1 VLALLALGGVLIFSF
16 DYPGGNTSGAPEP
29 ADRRPSWF
37 AQQTSTLL
45 RYFPKNSSGV
55 ELRID
60 FVSSNL
66 SDWQA
71 AATSASSG
79 GSINNGLL
87 RPSGLRIWTDSRRLA
102 DYRFQFEGRIENTS
116 VKWAIR
122 ADDHRNYYATK
133 VMLSRHSSS
142 SATELVRFSMI
153 GGKETRRVR
162 LPLPISL
169 DDKAFYNYEV
179 RATGDRFITIV
190 GGRVVDT
197 FRNPRLRTGGVG
209 FFSEGSERASI
220 RWAKVSTDDDFVEKL
235 RGFLTLWPHPPADG
249 ISAANAEIMRLFA
262 EPKAATCRSARS
274 STPSTLLTA
283 HDLVDV
289 TGNDSLARCRLAL
302 NSPFIADLERGE
314 TANIIF
320 RNLALSVFFCLSV
333 GDE

>member
-1 VLALLALGGVLIFSF
+1 MLALLALGGVLIFSF

-197 FRNPRLRTGGVG
+197 FRTPRLRTGGVR

-235 RGFLTLWPHPPADG
+235 RGFLTFGLILPPM
-249 ISAANAEIMRLFA
+249 E
-262 EPKAATCRSARS
+262 
-274 STPSTLLTA
+274 
-283 HDLVDV
+283 
-289 TGNDSLARCRLAL
+289 
-302 NSPFIADLERGE
+302 
-314 TANIIF
+314 
-320 RNLALSVFFCLSV
+320 
-333 GDE
+333 